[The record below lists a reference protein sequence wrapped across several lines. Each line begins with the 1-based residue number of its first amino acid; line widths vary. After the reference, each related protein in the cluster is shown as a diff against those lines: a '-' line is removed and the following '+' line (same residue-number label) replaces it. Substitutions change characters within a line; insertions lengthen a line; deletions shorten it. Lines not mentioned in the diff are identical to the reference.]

1 MEPRSV
7 ARDPGEGSRGFL
19 FYQRIRKGLR
29 IMIKVDLKGSEKE
42 FESGV
47 SVAEVAKSIGMG
59 LYKSACAAKVNGEVC
74 DLRTVLN
81 EDCKVEILT
90 FDDKEGKKAYWH
102 TASHIMAQAVN
113 RLYPAQSSPLVRLW
127 ITASIMIWSCRRPS
141 PTTTSQRSKPR

>member
-1 MEPRSV
+1 
-7 ARDPGEGSRGFL
+7 
-19 FYQRIRKGLR
+19 
-29 IMIKVDLKGSEKE
+29 MIKVDLKGSEKE

-102 TASHIMAQAVN
+102 TASHIMAQ
-113 RLYPAQSSPLVRLW
+113 SSPSARLW